1 MDGFSIVIPIYNEEG
16 NIDKLLNEI
25 DNQKDLK
32 FIYEFI
38 CVNDASSD
46 KSLEVIKQLKLKT
59 KITFFSHQDNLGQS
73 RALLT
78 GIENSNYNNI
88 ITIDGDGQ
96 NDPKDINKLLEE
108 YIKSNVC
115 LVSGIRENRKDSYL
129 KIISSIIANK
139 FRSYIL
145 KDGCKDIG
153 CGLKIF
159 KKNIFLSFPYF
170 NGIHRFLPSL
180 FIGFGYKV
188 KYMPVSHR
196 PRLSGTSKYGTI
208 DRLFK
213 GIRDIIKVKTIINS
227 NKLNV

>member
-16 NIDKLLNEI
+16 NIDKLLKEI

-78 GIENSNYNNI
+78 GIKNSNYNNI

-108 YIKSNVC
+108 YIKSNV
-115 LVSGIRENRKDSYL
+115 
-129 KIISSIIANK
+129 
-139 FRSYIL
+139 
-145 KDGCKDIG
+145 
-153 CGLKIF
+153 
-159 KKNIFLSFPYF
+159 
-170 NGIHRFLPSL
+170 
-180 FIGFGYKV
+180 
-188 KYMPVSHR
+188 
-196 PRLSGTSKYGTI
+196 
-208 DRLFK
+208 
-213 GIRDIIKVKTIINS
+213 
-227 NKLNV
+227 

>member
-1 MDGFSIVIPIYNEEG
+1 MKIFSLVLPCYNEEG
-16 NIDKLLNEI
+16 NIDKLLKEI

-32 FIYEFI
+32 FVYEFI

-96 NDPKDINKLLEE
+96 NDPKDINKLLEI
-108 YIKSNVC
+108 YMKSNVC
-115 LVSGIRENRKDSYL
+115 LVSGIRENRKDSFL

-139 FRSYIL
+139 IRSFIL
-145 KDGCKDIG
+145 NDGCKDSA

-180 FIGFGYKV
+180 FIGFGHKV

-196 PRLSGTSKYGTI
+196 PRLSGSSKYGTI
-208 DRLFK
+208 DRLFI
-213 GIRDIIKVKTIINS
+213 GIRDIIKVKKIINS